1 MTNKEAI
8 YILRN
13 AAFLATSTSYQKI
26 EEAVE
31 VAAKALTSATD
42 INVATKD
49 GNVIY
54 RQDALDALDEIESEV
69 ADGDGFQYEKWRKY
83 FTELPSAQPERKK
96 GEWIS
101 KGYGEYR
108 CSSCR
113 NIVDLDEEILMSI
126 KMFDYCPVC
135 GADMRGEQD
144 DDNGTD

>member
-1 MTNKEAI
+1 MDDT
-8 YILRN
+8 
-13 AAFLATSTSYQKI
+13 
-26 EEAVE
+26 
-31 VAAKALTSATD
+31 
-42 INVATKD
+42 
-49 GNVIY
+49 IY
-54 RQDALDALDEIESEV
+54 RQAAIDAMNRHLDTIPVTNNNTMDMIRRSEV
-69 ADGDGFQYEKWRKY
+69 MDCRGIINS
-83 FTELPSAQPERKK
+83 LPSAETERKK
-96 GEWIS
+96 GKWIS

>member
-1 MTNKEAI
+1 MNDDLISRAAAI
-8 YILRN
+8 
-13 AAFLATSTSYQKI
+13 
-26 EEAVE
+26 
-31 VAAKALTSATD
+31 D
-42 INVATKD
+42 I
-49 GNVIY
+49 
-54 RQDALDALDEIESEV
+54 LDAYQVMVENGEENPYAWARLRMS
-69 ADGDGFQYEKWRKY
+69 
-83 FTELPSAQPERKK
+83 ELPPAQPVRKK

-144 DDNGTD
+144 G